1 MAADIH
7 LERYV
12 QRKLSRG
19 REHFYFRV
27 VRKGAPE
34 FRRPLPHPFEAEY
47 RTRYDQAHAECF
59 GNAPMDLSDSF
70 GFSAL
75 IKRHKAHP
83 KYQGLSKDS
92 KLLRDLACDLILSK
106 FGAFSPADIRP
117 LHMQALYDKLASRPA
132 TANRRMDDMSALFS
146 WGRTR
151 GFCDT
156 NPCARIE
163 RVKGGTGYEPWPEWA
178 LEKLFTEGQPHVV
191 QAALVAIYTGQRR
204 GDCLTQLRPS
214 QVSDGIWTV
223 RQGKTGT
230 PVPVPLHP
238 VVMAMLDAHNESMRH
253 AGRIDPNAP
262 VLKTSRGRPW
272 KTGFGATWG
281 KEMERLRLHN
291 VEPSL
296 TFHGF
301 RTTNAT
307 MIASAVAKSPD
318 LYGGIE
324 RVQSMLGHLSKRM
337 SEHYARRAVTEHT
350 NAETIMLLPTFGN
363 QTN

>member
-1 MAADIH
+1 VAADIH
-7 LERYV
+7 LEKYV

-27 VRKGAPE
+27 VRLDKTE
-34 FRRPLPHPFEAEY
+34 FRKPLPHPFDTDY
-47 RTRYDQAHAECF
+47 RASYDNAHAECF
-59 GNAPMDLSDSF
+59 GNAPLDLSDPY
-70 GFSAL
+70 GFKTL
-75 IKRHKAHP
+75 INRHKAHP
-83 KYQGLSKDS
+83 KYIKLSKDS
-92 KLLRDLACDLILSK
+92 KALRDLACNLLLET
-106 FGAFSPADIRP
+106 FGAFTPADIRP
-117 LHMQALYDKLASRPA
+117 LHMQALYDKLAARPP
-132 TANRRMDDMSALFS
+132 TANRRMDDMSAIFS

-163 RVKGGTGYEPWPEWA
+163 RVESDGGYEPWPEWA
-178 LEKLFTEGQPHVV
+178 LEKLFTQGRSHVV

-214 QVSDGIWTV
+214 QISDGVWTV
-223 RQGKTGT
+223 KQGKTKT

-238 VVMAMLDAHNESMRH
+238 VILAMVDTHNELMRQE
-253 AGRIDPNAP
+253 GRIDPQVP
-262 VLKTSRGRPW
+262 VLKTSRGTPW
-272 KTGFGATWG
+272 KSGFGATWS
-281 KEMERLRLHN
+281 KELERLELHN

-337 SEHYARRAVTEHT
+337 SEHYARRAITEHT

-363 QTN
+363 QTS